1 MINYFARLFA
11 RITQKKDKNKRK
23 VMIIRFRDYKVTARI
38 LAIALEKGL
47 VFIPNFVD
55 NTNYINYLNL
65 TFKDT
70 NSEIS
75 IFVLSE
81 LRKLGFEKQAEALR
95 AVTDNW
101 YLPISKDNSQMERY
115 IKLLWDLF
123 HTPDP
128 E

>member
-1 MINYFARLFA
+1 
-11 RITQKKDKNKRK
+11 
-23 VMIIRFRDYKVTARI
+23 MIIRFRDYKVTARI